1 MIFHSRIAL
10 ILGACLTLGANA
22 HAADAPAT
30 ENKPQAGS
38 YATLEGLQQ
47 TALEYSPL
55 IGAERLSVSAAQAR
69 QLIARAYPNPNLEAL
84 SGNSRLRPSGADN
97 GRAREYT
104 VTQPLE
110 WPDARS
116 ARIASADASLD
127 ATQFGTALL
136 INDVLSGVR
145 LRAFEWMIRQEEIRN
160 LQDSLQLLE
169 QMRQRVFVRV
179 DTGEAAKSDL
189 IRADAELLSMR
200 AKLSAARA
208 NANSVRLL
216 LSEVVGTPLPDDL
229 TIQTPARMKADMGE
243 ALQKLKTLEDTNP
256 ELKQRRREV
265 AASRLR
271 YDEQVAL
278 RKPTVRLQAKRQT
291 ELDQSLNQLGFAID
305 VPIFDRRTGQVR
317 QAKAEADKSEL
328 MLQARRHAL
337 TQQASSAY
345 ARLEAAQR
353 QVEALETGVLKQ
365 AQAALAVA
373 EAAYR
378 YGERGILDTLDAQRV
393 LRAVLADLA
402 QARLEALTSSTEL
415 DRLAGVYANAYLAFP
430 TDKE

>member
-1 MIFHSRIAL
+1 MT
-10 ILGACLTLGANA
+10 ACMAMGLPA
-22 HAADAPAT
+22 HAADASISSI
-30 ENKPQAGS
+30 KPQVAAS
-38 YATLEGLQQ
+38 VTLESLQQ
-47 TALEYSPL
+47 TALEYSPV
-55 IGAERLSVSAAQAR
+55 IAAERLSMTAAQAR
-69 QLIARAYPNPNLEAL
+69 QIIARAYPNPNVEVL
-84 SGNSRLRPSGADN
+84 SGNSKLRPTGTDN
-97 GRAREYT
+97 GRAREFT
-104 VTQPLE
+104 LSQPLE

-116 ARIASADASLD
+116 ARIASADAMVD

-136 INDVLSGVR
+136 INDVLSNVR

-160 LQDSLQLLE
+160 LQESLQLLE

-189 IRADAELLSMR
+189 IRADAELLSTR
-200 AKLSAARA
+200 AKLNAARA
-208 NANSVRLL
+208 SANSLRLL
-216 LSEVVGTPLPDDL
+216 LSEVVGVALPDDL
-229 TIQTPARMKADMGE
+229 MIQTPMRMKADLNE
-243 ALQKLKTLEDTNP
+243 ALQKLKALEDTNP

-278 RKPTVRLQAKRQT
+278 RKPTVQLQAKRQT
-291 ELDQSLNQLGFAID
+291 ELDLTLNQLGFAID

-317 QAKAEADKSEL
+317 QALAQADQSEL
-328 MLQARRHAL
+328 LLQARRHAL
-337 TQQASSAY
+337 VQQANSAY

-393 LRAVLADLA
+393 LRSVLADLA
-402 QARLEALTSSTEL
+402 QARLEALTSATEL
-415 DRLAGVYANAYLAFP
+415 DRLAGIYATAYFAQP

>member
-1 MIFHSRIAL
+1 MT
-10 ILGACLTLGANA
+10 ACMAMGLPA
-22 HAADAPAT
+22 HAADASISSI
-30 ENKPQAGS
+30 KPQVAAS
-38 YATLEGLQQ
+38 VTLESLQQ
-47 TALEYSPL
+47 TALEYSPV
-55 IGAERLSVSAAQAR
+55 IAAERLSMTAAQAR
-69 QLIARAYPNPNLEAL
+69 QMIARAYPNPNVEAL
-84 SGNSRLRPSGADN
+84 SGNSKLRPTGTDN
-97 GRAREYT
+97 GRARELT
-104 VTQPLE
+104 LSQPLE

-116 ARIASADASLD
+116 ARIASADAMVD

-136 INDVLSGVR
+136 INDVLSNVR

-160 LQDSLQLLE
+160 LQESLQLLE

-189 IRADAELLSMR
+189 IRADAELLSTR
-200 AKLSAARA
+200 AKLNAARA
-208 NANSVRLL
+208 SANSLRLL
-216 LSEVVGTPLPDDL
+216 LSEVVGVALPDDL
-229 TIQTPARMKADMGE
+229 MIQTPTRMKADLNE
-243 ALQKLKTLEDTNP
+243 ALQKVKALEDTNP

-278 RKPTVRLQAKRQT
+278 RKPTVQLQAKRQT
-291 ELDQSLNQLGFAID
+291 ELDLTLNQLGFAIE

-317 QAKAEADKSEL
+317 QALAQADQSEL
-328 MLQARRHAL
+328 LLQARRHAL
-337 TQQASSAY
+337 VQQANSAY

-353 QVEALETGVLKQ
+353 QVEAFETGVLKQ

-393 LRAVLADLA
+393 LRSVLADLA
-402 QARLEALTSSTEL
+402 QARLEALTSATEL
-415 DRLAGVYANAYLAFP
+415 DRLAGIYANAYFAQP